1 MEIAMSELEGSE
13 SFDYVVVGG
22 GTAGCIVAARLSE
35 NPNVKVLLLEAGPR
49 ALGNIW
55 MYIPVG
61 YYKNVYNPEVT
72 FQYVADAD
80 PGADNRKIPWPKGRV
95 LGGSSAINGLT
106 HLRGKPDD
114 YDNWAKMGNKGWS
127 YREVLPY
134 FRKFEKFEKG
144 ENSFHGGRGPI
155 GVRPMRN
162 HNPICD
168 AFVEGG
174 RQLGLPYIED
184 LNSDLHEGVGT
195 YQLCIKDWRRS
206 SSADH
211 ITQAMNR
218 KNLVVRL
225 ESYVNRI
232 IFEGKRAV
240 GVEYTSRDNITHTVR
255 ATREVILSGG
265 AISSPQL
272 LQLSGVGP
280 ADLLQEL
287 GISVVHDLPGV
298 GENLIDHYQV
308 RSAYK
313 ANLPRTMNDVNASL
327 FKQAVEGIKY
337 VFRQSGVAT
346 VGAGQAGAFM
356 RSDPNGPVDMEIT
369 FMNFTT
375 DGPGRPP
382 HPFSAFTIVGFQ
394 QQPESKG
401 HVRIRSKEPRDF
413 PSMTANYLSAEKDQ
427 KVIVAAL
434 KAGRA
439 FAATPALSRYIT
451 EEFKPGKD
459 VQTDEE
465 ILSYARSQGGTVFHL
480 SSSCRMGSDP
490 MAVVDDRLRVHGID
504 GLRVVDASAMP
515 TSVSANICAAVMMVG
530 EKGADL
536 IKEDARATM

>member
-1 MEIAMSELEGSE
+1 MSTVQVEER
-13 SFDYVVVGG
+13 FDYIVVGG

-35 NPNVKVLLLEAGPR
+35 DPSVNVLLLEAGHK
-49 ALGNIW
+49 ALTNMW

-61 YYKNVYNPEVT
+61 YYKNVYNPDVT

-80 PGADNRKIPWPKGRV
+80 PGAGNRQIPWPKGRV

-114 YDNWAKMGNKGWS
+114 YDNWAAMGNKGWS
-127 YREVLPY
+127 YQEVLPY
-134 FRKFEKFEKG
+134 FKKFEKFEKG
-144 ENSFHGGRGPI
+144 ENRFHGGHGPI

-162 HNPICD
+162 ANPICD

-174 RQLGLPYIED
+174 RQLGLPFIPD

-211 ITQAMNR
+211 ISQASNR
-218 KNLVVRL
+218 QNLVVRL
-225 ESYVNRI
+225 ECYVNRI
-232 IFEGKRAV
+232 LFDGRTAV
-240 GVEYTSRDNITHTVR
+240 GVEYVSKDNRLHKAGAR
-255 ATREVILSGG
+255 REVILSGG
-265 AISSPQL
+265 AVSSPQI

-280 ADLLQEL
+280 AERLREL
-287 GISVVHDLPGV
+287 GIDVIHDLPGV

-313 ANLPRTMNDVNASL
+313 CNLARTMNDVNASL
-327 FKQAVEGIKY
+327 IKQGVEGLKY
-337 VFRQSGVAT
+337 IFGQAGVAT

-356 RSDPNGPVDMEIT
+356 RSDPDGPVDMEIT

-401 HVRIRSKEPRDF
+401 WVRIKSRDPRDH

-439 FAATPALSRYIT
+439 FAATPALSRYII

-459 VQTDEE
+459 VQTDDE

-490 MAVVDDRLRVHGID
+490 MAVVDDRLRVHGIER
-504 GLRVVDASAMP
+504 LRVIDASAMP

-536 IKEDARATM
+536 IKEDARG